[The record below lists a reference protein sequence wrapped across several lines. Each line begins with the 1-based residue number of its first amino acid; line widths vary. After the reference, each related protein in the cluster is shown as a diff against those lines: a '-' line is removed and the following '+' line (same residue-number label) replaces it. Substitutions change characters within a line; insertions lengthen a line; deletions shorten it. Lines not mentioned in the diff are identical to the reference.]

1 MDDPLYEVA
10 LTNREVRRMFRAM
23 VRGWFRK
30 DEEAYNA
37 FIQSLLCGDVEGMNE
52 YMNDISRSVF
62 SYFDTG
68 NRPGK
73 DRPER
78 FYHGFVLGLMVEL
91 RGRYILTSN
100 RESGLGRYDV
110 MLEPKKPE
118 DDAILIEFKVFK
130 PAREKDLSDTVAAAL
145 EQIEAK
151 GYEAALTA
159 KGIGGE
165 RIRKYGFAFRGKQ
178 VLIGGGEDAVRRE
191 NV

>member
-1 MDDPLYEVA
+1 
-10 LTNREVRRMFRAM
+10 MFRAM

-52 YMNDISRSVF
+52 YMNDISQSMF

-68 NRPGK
+68 NRHGK

-110 MLEPKKPE
+110 MLEPKRPE
-118 DDAILIEFKVFK
+118 DDAVLIEFKVFK
-130 PAREKDLSDTVAAAL
+130 PAKEKDLSDTVAAAL

-159 KGIGGE
+159 KGIEGE

-178 VLIGGGEDAVRRE
+178 VLIGSGAERQ
-191 NV
+191 